1 MIADPLQNVNRWRR
15 EVGLAEVKQDELS
28 KATASIKI
36 DGNVATLVRAIPD
49 ATQSSESHSNRA
61 TIAAMVESGGQL
73 WFVKLTGDRSVVTA
87 QESEFNKFLES
98 MHFASDR
105 GATDGNK

>member
-1 MIADPLQNVNRWRR
+1 
-15 EVGLAEVKQDELS
+15 
-28 KATASIKI
+28 
-36 DGNVATLVRAIPD
+36 
-49 ATQSSESHSNRA
+49 
-61 TIAAMVESGGQL
+61 MVESGGQL